1 MKRKKIELFDVV
13 VYAVITLVCIVM
25 LYPFLNVIAVSFSD
39 YTAYLKN
46 PLMVIPSDFTLS
58 AFQFVFKDGQVLM
71 AYANTVIVTVSGVLI
86 GLALTILMAYP
97 LSRKHLKGRAVIMN
111 LVIFSMM
118 FSGGM
123 IPSYYLIRSLKL
135 IDSLWAVI
143 LPGAFSAYNMI
154 LMKNFLE
161 ALPDSLMEA
170 AQIDGA
176 SEPFILVRIALP
188 LCMPILATLCLFI
201 AVQYWNGYFNAMLYI
216 RDRSKWTLQLVL
228 REIVLANVQN
238 GNNDPAQENYVVSIS
253 IKYASL
259 LVVMLPIMLIYPF
272 LQKYFVK
279 GVMIGAVKG

>member
-1 MKRKKIELFDVV
+1 MKKKIEMFDVCVYSV
-13 VYAVITLVCIVM
+13 VTLICIIM
-25 LYPFLNVIAVSFSD
+25 LYPFLNVIAVAFSE
-39 YTAYLKN
+39 YTEYLKN
-46 PLMVIPSDFTLS
+46 PLMILPSGFTLS
-58 AFQFVFKDGQVLM
+58 AFKFVLKEGQVIVS
-71 AYANTVIVTVSGVLI
+71 YGNTIFVTVMGVLI
-86 GLALTILMAYP
+86 GLTLITLMAYP
-97 LSRKHLKGRAVIMN
+97 LSRLHLKGRGIIMN
-111 LVIFSMM
+111 IVIFSMM

-123 IPSYYLIRSLKL
+123 IPNYYLVRSLGL

-170 AQIDGA
+170 ASIDGA
-176 SEPFILVRIALP
+176 SEPCILFKIALP
-188 LCMPILATLCLFI
+188 LCKPILATLCLFI
-201 AVQYWNGYFNAMLYI
+201 AVQYWNSYFTAMLYI
-216 RDRSKWTLQLVL
+216 RDRTKWTLQLVL

-238 GNNDPAQENYVVSIS
+238 GNNDPAQENYIVSIS

-259 LVVMLPIMLIYPF
+259 LVVMLPIMLVYPF

>member
-1 MKRKKIELFDVV
+1 MRKKIEMFDVG
-13 VYAVITLVCIVM
+13 VYAVITLVCIIM
-25 LYPFLNVIAVSFSD
+25 LYPFLNVIAVAFSE
-39 YTAYLKN
+39 YTEYLKN
-46 PLMVIPSDFTLS
+46 PLMIIPSGFTLS
-58 AFQFVFKDGQVLM
+58 AFKFVLKEGQVLIS
-71 AYANTVIVTVSGVLI
+71 YGNTIYVTVLGVLI
-86 GLALTILMAYP
+86 GLTLITLMAYP
-97 LSRKHLKGRAVIMN
+97 LSRIHLKGRGVIMN
-111 LVIFSMM
+111 IVIFSMM

-123 IPSYYLIRSLKL
+123 IPNYYLIRSVGL

-170 AQIDGA
+170 ASIDGA
-176 SEPFILVRIALP
+176 SEPCILFRIALP
-188 LCMPILATLCLFI
+188 LCKPILATLCLFI
-201 AVQYWNGYFNAMLYI
+201 AVQYWNSYFTAMLYI
-216 RDRSKWTLQLVL
+216 RDRAKWTLQLVL

-238 GNNDPAQENYVVSIS
+238 GNNDPAQDNYVVSIS

-259 LVVMLPIMLIYPF
+259 LVVMLPIMLVYPF

>member
-1 MKRKKIELFDVV
+1 MKKKIEMFDVCVYSV
-13 VYAVITLVCIVM
+13 VTLICIIM
-25 LYPFLNVIAVSFSD
+25 LYPFLNVIAVAFSE
-39 YTAYLKN
+39 YTEYLKN
-46 PLMVIPSDFTLS
+46 PLMILPSGFTLS
-58 AFQFVFKDGQVLM
+58 AFKFVLKEGQVIVS
-71 AYANTVIVTVSGVLI
+71 YGNTIFVTVMGVLI
-86 GLALTILMAYP
+86 GLTLITLMAYP
-97 LSRKHLKGRAVIMN
+97 LSRLHLKGRGIIMN
-111 LVIFSMM
+111 IVIFSMM

-123 IPSYYLIRSLKL
+123 IPNYYLVRSLGL

-170 AQIDGA
+170 ASIDGA
-176 SEPFILVRIALP
+176 SEPCILFKIALP
-188 LCMPILATLCLFI
+188 LCKPILATLCLFI
-201 AVQYWNGYFNAMLYI
+201 AVQYWNSYFTEMLYI
-216 RDRSKWTLQLVL
+216 RDRTKWTLQLVL

-238 GNNDPAQENYVVSIS
+238 GNNDPAQENYIVSIS

-259 LVVMLPIMLIYPF
+259 LVVMLPIMLVYPF

>member
-1 MKRKKIELFDVV
+1 MKKKIEMFDVCVYSV
-13 VYAVITLVCIVM
+13 VTLICIIM
-25 LYPFLNVIAVSFSD
+25 LYPFLNVIAVAFSE
-39 YTAYLKN
+39 YTEYLKN
-46 PLMVIPSDFTLS
+46 PLMILPSGFTLS
-58 AFQFVFKDGQVLM
+58 AFKFVLKEGQVIVS
-71 AYANTVIVTVSGVLI
+71 YGNTIFVTVMGVLI
-86 GLALTILMAYP
+86 GLTLITLMAYP
-97 LSRKHLKGRAVIMN
+97 LSRLHLKGRGVIMN
-111 LVIFSMM
+111 IVIFSMM

-123 IPSYYLIRSLKL
+123 IPNYYLVRSLGL

-170 AQIDGA
+170 ASIDGA
-176 SEPFILVRIALP
+176 SEPCILFKIALP
-188 LCMPILATLCLFI
+188 LCKPILATLCLFI
-201 AVQYWNGYFNAMLYI
+201 AVQYWNSYFTAMLYI
-216 RDRSKWTLQLVL
+216 RDRTKWTLQLVL

-238 GNNDPAQENYVVSIS
+238 GNNDPAQENYIVSIS

-259 LVVMLPIMLIYPF
+259 LVVMLPIMLVYPF

>member
-1 MKRKKIELFDVV
+1 M
-13 VYAVITLVCIVM
+13 
-25 LYPFLNVIAVSFSD
+25 
-39 YTAYLKN
+39 
-46 PLMVIPSDFTLS
+46 
-58 AFQFVFKDGQVLM
+58 
-71 AYANTVIVTVSGVLI
+71 GVLI
-86 GLALTILMAYP
+86 GLTLITLMAYP
-97 LSRKHLKGRAVIMN
+97 LSRLHLKGRGIIMN
-111 LVIFSMM
+111 IVIFSMM

-123 IPSYYLIRSLKL
+123 IPNYYLVRSLGL

-170 AQIDGA
+170 ASIDGA
-176 SEPFILVRIALP
+176 SEPCILFKIALP
-188 LCMPILATLCLFI
+188 LCKPILATLCLFI
-201 AVQYWNGYFNAMLYI
+201 AVQYWNSYFTAMLYI
-216 RDRSKWTLQLVL
+216 RDRTKWTLQLVL

-238 GNNDPAQENYVVSIS
+238 GNNDPAQENYIVSIS

-259 LVVMLPIMLIYPF
+259 LVVMLPIMLVYPF

>member
-1 MKRKKIELFDVV
+1 MRKKIEMFDVG
-13 VYAVITLVCIVM
+13 VYAVITLVCIIM
-25 LYPFLNVIAVSFSD
+25 LYPFLNVIAVAFSE
-39 YTAYLKN
+39 YTEYLKN
-46 PLMVIPSDFTLS
+46 PLMIIPSGFTLS
-58 AFQFVFKDGQVLM
+58 AFKFVLKEGQVLIS
-71 AYANTVIVTVSGVLI
+71 YGNTIYVTVLGVLI
-86 GLALTILMAYP
+86 GLTLITLMAYP
-97 LSRKHLKGRAVIMN
+97 LSRIHLKGRGVIMN
-111 LVIFSMM
+111 IVIFSMM

-123 IPSYYLIRSLKL
+123 IPNYYLIRSLGL

-170 AQIDGA
+170 ASIDGA
-176 SEPFILVRIALP
+176 SEPCILFRIALP
-188 LCMPILATLCLFI
+188 LCKPILATLCLFI
-201 AVQYWNGYFNAMLYI
+201 AVQYWNSYFTAMLYI
-216 RDRSKWTLQLVL
+216 RDRAKWTLQLVL

-238 GNNDPAQENYVVSIS
+238 GNNDPAQDNYVVSIS

-259 LVVMLPIMLIYPF
+259 LVVMLPIMLVYPF

>member
-1 MKRKKIELFDVV
+1 
-13 VYAVITLVCIVM
+13 M
-25 LYPFLNVIAVSFSD
+25 LYPFLNVIAVAFSE

-46 PLMVIPSDFTLS
+46 PLMIIPSDFTLS
-58 AFQFVFKDGQVLM
+58 AFRFVFKDNQVIQS
-71 AYANTVIVTVSGVLI
+71 YVNTIIVSVSGVAI
-86 GLALTILMAYP
+86 GLSLIILMAYP
-97 LSRKHLKGRAVIMN
+97 LSRHHLKGRAFIMT
-111 LVIFSMM
+111 LVVFSMM

-123 IPSYYLIRSLKL
+123 IPNYYLIRSLKL
-135 IDSLWAVI
+135 LDSLWAVI

-170 AQIDGA
+170 ASIDGA
-176 SEPFILVRIALP
+176 SEPLILVRIALP

-201 AVQYWNGYFNAMLYI
+201 AVQYWNGYFSAMLYL
-216 RDRSKWTLQLVL
+216 RDRTKWTLQLVL

-259 LVVMLPIMLIYPF
+259 LVVMLPIMLVYPF

>member
-1 MKRKKIELFDVV
+1 MKKKIEMFDVCVYSV
-13 VYAVITLVCIVM
+13 VTLICIIM
-25 LYPFLNVIAVSFSD
+25 LYPFLNVIAVAFSE
-39 YTAYLKN
+39 YTEYLKN
-46 PLMVIPSDFTLS
+46 PLMILPSGFTLS
-58 AFQFVFKDGQVLM
+58 AFKFVLKEGQVIVS
-71 AYANTVIVTVSGVLI
+71 YGNTIFVTVMGVLI
-86 GLALTILMAYP
+86 GLTLITLMAYP
-97 LSRKHLKGRAVIMN
+97 LSRLHLKGRGIIMN
-111 LVIFSMM
+111 IVIFSMM

-123 IPSYYLIRSLKL
+123 IPNYYLVRSLGL

-170 AQIDGA
+170 ASIDGA
-176 SEPFILVRIALP
+176 SEPCILFKIALP
-188 LCMPILATLCLFI
+188 LCKPILATLCLFI
-201 AVQYWNGYFNAMLYI
+201 AVQYWNSYFTEMLYI
-216 RDRSKWTLQLVL
+216 RDRTKWTLQLVL

-238 GNNDPAQENYVVSIS
+238 GNNDPAQENYIVSIG

-259 LVVMLPIMLIYPF
+259 LVVMLPIMLVYPF

>member
-1 MKRKKIELFDVV
+1 MKKKIEMFDVCVYSV
-13 VYAVITLVCIVM
+13 VTLICIIM
-25 LYPFLNVIAVSFSD
+25 LYPFLNVIAVAFSE
-39 YTAYLKN
+39 YTEYLKN
-46 PLMVIPSDFTLS
+46 PLMILPSGFTLS
-58 AFQFVFKDGQVLM
+58 AFKFVLKEGQVIVS
-71 AYANTVIVTVSGVLI
+71 YGNTIFVTVMGVLI
-86 GLALTILMAYP
+86 GLTLITLMAYS
-97 LSRKHLKGRAVIMN
+97 LSRLHLKGRGIIMN
-111 LVIFSMM
+111 IAIFSMM

-123 IPSYYLIRSLKL
+123 IPNYYLVRSLGL

-170 AQIDGA
+170 ASIDGA
-176 SEPFILVRIALP
+176 SEPCILFKIALP
-188 LCMPILATLCLFI
+188 LCKPILATLCLFI
-201 AVQYWNGYFNAMLYI
+201 AVQYWNSYFTAMLYI
-216 RDRSKWTLQLVL
+216 RDRTKWTLQLVL

-238 GNNDPAQENYVVSIS
+238 GNNDPAQENYIVSIS

-259 LVVMLPIMLIYPF
+259 LVVMLPIMLVYPF

>member
-1 MKRKKIELFDVV
+1 MKKKIEMFDVCVYSV
-13 VYAVITLVCIVM
+13 VTLICIIM
-25 LYPFLNVIAVSFSD
+25 LYPFLNVIAVAFSE
-39 YTAYLKN
+39 YTEYLKN
-46 PLMVIPSDFTLS
+46 PLMILPSGFTLS
-58 AFQFVFKDGQVLM
+58 AFKFVLKEGQVIIS
-71 AYANTVIVTVSGVLI
+71 YGNTIFVTVMGVLI
-86 GLALTILMAYP
+86 GLTLITLMAYP
-97 LSRKHLKGRAVIMN
+97 LSRLHLKGRGIIMN
-111 LVIFSMM
+111 MVIFSMM

-123 IPSYYLIRSLKL
+123 IPNYYLVRSLGL

-170 AQIDGA
+170 ASIDGA
-176 SEPFILVRIALP
+176 SEPCILFKIALP
-188 LCMPILATLCLFI
+188 LCKPILATLCLFI
-201 AVQYWNGYFNAMLYI
+201 AVQYWNSYFTAMLYI
-216 RDRSKWTLQLVL
+216 RDRTKWTLQLVL

-238 GNNDPAQENYVVSIS
+238 GNNDPAQENYIVSIS

-259 LVVMLPIMLIYPF
+259 LVVMLPIMLVYPF

>member
-1 MKRKKIELFDVV
+1 MRSKTIEVFDVI
-13 VYAVITLVCIVM
+13 VYSVISICCILM
-25 LYPFLNVIAVSFSD
+25 LYPFLNVTAVAFSE

-46 PLMVIPSDFTLS
+46 PLMIVPSSFTLS
-58 AFQFVFKDGQVLM
+58 AFKFVFKDSQVMLS
-71 AYANTVIVTVSGVLI
+71 YANTILVVIMGVAI
-86 GLALTILMAYP
+86 GLTLVVLMAYP
-97 LSRKHLKGRAVIMN
+97 LSRKQLKGRGLVMN

-118 FSGGM
+118 FNGGM
-123 IPSYYLIRSLKL
+123 IPNYYLIRSLGL

-143 LPGAFSAYNMI
+143 LPGVFSAYNMI

-161 ALPDSLMEA
+161 SLPDSLMEA
-170 AQIDGA
+170 AAIDGA
-176 SEPFILVRIALP
+176 SEPLVLIKIALP

-216 RDRSKWTLQLVL
+216 RERSKWTLQLVL

-259 LVVMLPIMLIYPF
+259 LVVILPIMLVYPF

>member
-1 MKRKKIELFDVV
+1 
-13 VYAVITLVCIVM
+13 
-25 LYPFLNVIAVSFSD
+25 
-39 YTAYLKN
+39 
-46 PLMVIPSDFTLS
+46 
-58 AFQFVFKDGQVLM
+58 
-71 AYANTVIVTVSGVLI
+71 
-86 GLALTILMAYP
+86 
-97 LSRKHLKGRAVIMN
+97 MN
-111 LVIFSMM
+111 MVIFSMM

-123 IPSYYLIRSLKL
+123 IPNYYLVRSLGL

-170 AQIDGA
+170 ASIDGA
-176 SEPFILVRIALP
+176 SEPCILFKIALP
-188 LCMPILATLCLFI
+188 LCKPILATLCLFI
-201 AVQYWNGYFNAMLYI
+201 AVQYWNSYFTAMLYI
-216 RDRSKWTLQLVL
+216 RDRTKWTLQLVL

-238 GNNDPAQENYVVSIS
+238 GNNDPAQENYIVSIS

-259 LVVMLPIMLIYPF
+259 LVVMLPIMLVYPF

>member
-1 MKRKKIELFDVV
+1 MKKKIEMFDVCVYSV
-13 VYAVITLVCIVM
+13 VTLICIIM
-25 LYPFLNVIAVSFSD
+25 LYPFLNVIAVAFSE
-39 YTAYLKN
+39 YTEYLKN
-46 PLMVIPSDFTLS
+46 PLMILPSGFTLS
-58 AFQFVFKDGQVLM
+58 AFKFVLKEGQVIVS
-71 AYANTVIVTVSGVLI
+71 YGNTIFVTVMGVLI
-86 GLALTILMAYP
+86 GLTLITLMAYP
-97 LSRKHLKGRAVIMN
+97 LSRLRLKGRGIIMN
-111 LVIFSMM
+111 IVIFSMM

-123 IPSYYLIRSLKL
+123 IPNYYLVRSLGL

-170 AQIDGA
+170 ASIDGA
-176 SEPFILVRIALP
+176 SEPCILFKIALP
-188 LCMPILATLCLFI
+188 LCKPILATLCLFI
-201 AVQYWNGYFNAMLYI
+201 AVQYWNSYFTAMLYI
-216 RDRSKWTLQLVL
+216 RDRTKWTLQLVL

-238 GNNDPAQENYVVSIS
+238 GNNDPAQENYIVSIS

-259 LVVMLPIMLIYPF
+259 LVVMLPIMLVYPF